1 MEKKRKKKVT
11 KYLIARQGEPRYTGL
26 TKEELD
32 TLIEKGSVKCGDE
45 LVVAE
50 QGDEIVEIQMVE
62 KYEVNKEGDTCHLNP
77 VKT

>member
-77 VKT
+77 VKN